1 VTFWRVIPLAVEIS
15 EIDGF
20 RIVFEATWRLGGMFA
35 WSRSACPS
43 PRSRYG
49 EKKKHNESN
58 TMKAFLGRFR
68 LEVVYCRRGV
78 WLITASTGTH

>member
-1 VTFWRVIPLAVEIS
+1 MAISDILACDPLAVEIS

-49 EKKKHNESN
+49 EKRN
-58 TMKAFLGRFR
+58 TMKATQWKPFWGDS
-68 LEVVYCRRGV
+68 V
-78 WLITASTGTH
+78 